1 MKALIFTIYTAMAM
15 SLLIALVMLAG
26 CAPPLTA
33 DLIKALSNDTA
44 SFCARSGI
52 RGGVGALVGGVS
64 GGYGSAEF
72 EFCRSNYPNS
82 KVTLS
87 PDGSISIT
95 HGSEVE

>member
-1 MKALIFTIYTAMAM
+1 MKALFLTIYIAMAM

-26 CAPPLTA
+26 CSPPLTSEI
-33 DLIKALSNDTA
+33 IKALSNDTA

-52 RGGVGALVGGVS
+52 RGGVGAISLPAA

-82 KVTLS
+82 KVTLNS
-87 PDGSISIT
+87 DGSISIT
-95 HGSEVE
+95 HGATP